1 MVTMNAQQSAVVSK
15 YNLKVI
21 QSNGAFQ
28 VSDEE
33 IAKIYSFKDAS
44 KKGIYSG
51 KTLDEALTAAVQ
63 VRKEHEESLTK
74 NGNGNGKKAADT
86 PVKKGRVLK
95 ANNASAP
102 APAPTPAPKGRGR
115 KAAAPVADKP
125 ADTKPAV
132 SDTPPTEIEG
142 DDIELDTTG
151 KRERNRKERVAKVR
165 GPNRYLRAGR
175 IIVDQLTID
184 DKKLSKAAEM
194 SVSTAGHCL
203 DAWQGI
209 VTTLLEKNAF
219 NNTWAKV
226 LKDALQPKKETAKSS
241 RK

>member
-33 IAKIYSFKDAS
+33 IAKLYSFKDAS

-74 NGNGNGKKAADT
+74 NGNGNGK
-86 PVKKGRVLK
+86 PKGRVLK
-95 ANNASAP
+95 ANP
-102 APAPTPAPKGRGR
+102 APAPTPAPTGKAKAKAAVAKGRVSSGR
-115 KAAAPVADKP
+115 DPKP
-125 ADTKPAV
+125 ADTKPVVA
-132 SDTPPTEIEG
+132 DTTPPAEIEG
-142 DDIELDTTG
+142 DDIELDQTG
-151 KRERNRKERVAKVR
+151 KRERNRKERVAKAR

-209 VTTLLEKNAF
+209 VATLLEKNAF

-226 LKDALQPKKETAKSS
+226 LKDALQPKKEAAKSS